1 MPFCARLIPLNL
13 CVRSIESCKIMSLD
27 VIFNYERLKY
37 AEDPPKTV
45 HSVNSDYGSLVE
57 VFHIIVF
64 IVHNCSFFFLLVFF
78 FFFFCNFFRNLLVD
92 MCRFTIQVVS
102 KSQQNMAASPG
113 HSLDLR
119 LKFFVPSAL
128 INYAGDFNHEQI
140 VKP

>member
-78 FFFFCNFFRNLLVD
+78 FFFFATFFPKMFLKKTHNFIFN
-92 MCRFTIQVVS
+92 
-102 KSQQNMAASPG
+102 
-113 HSLDLR
+113 
-119 LKFFVPSAL
+119 
-128 INYAGDFNHEQI
+128 INYALFFTLPKTFNLLFIFCKWFLFLPSSLYYYE
-140 VKP
+140 KS